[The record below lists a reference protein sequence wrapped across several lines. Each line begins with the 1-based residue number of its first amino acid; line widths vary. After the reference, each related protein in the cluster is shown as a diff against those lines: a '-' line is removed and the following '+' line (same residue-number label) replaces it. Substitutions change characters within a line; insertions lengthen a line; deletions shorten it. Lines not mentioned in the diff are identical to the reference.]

1 MSESIDKTLTAATIF
16 LSAFLLFLIQPLIAK
31 TILPWFGGSAAVWAT
46 CLLFFQAELLLGY
59 LYAHAS
65 VRCLQPKRQA
75 LAHLALLGA
84 SLLALPLLLELR
96 QRAPVVGDP
105 ALSILALL
113 LMMIGLPYL
122 ALSATSPLLQA
133 WQALRAR
140 QSGAQSRPTAFP
152 YRLYALSNVGSVLAL
167 ASYPF
172 VLEPRWTLRRQSWA
186 WALAYAVFAL
196 LCAAVAARMRGLPAA
211 AAQPP
216 QDAGPAAEPAPG
228 PARQAL
234 WLALAACSSALLLA
248 VTNHLS
254 QNVAAI
260 PLLWLLP
267 LSLYLLS
274 FIIAFGPKQ
283 WRWQRGFLP
292 FPALAVA
299 AMAYAMMAD
308 IDDVSL
314 PRLILVFCAGLFVL
328 CLFCHGEL
336 ARLKPDPRHLTGF
349 YLMISIG
356 GALGGLFVALAAPHL
371 FKDFYELPITIA
383 VCAALAWLLLYREPG
398 DRWWNP
404 IWLALGAV
412 ILALGWKVGKFSRQ
426 SVKDDRMTVR
436 NFYGVLRISQGSD
449 ETAWDA
455 KRTLTHGTI
464 MHGEQFLRPE
474 RHMLPTTYYGPDTG
488 VGRAVRAKQM
498 GGPVKVGVIGLGTG
512 TMAAFGR
519 PGDEFRFY
527 DINPLVREI
536 ATTQFSFLKDSPAKV
551 EVVLGDARLSLER
564 EADQGFD
571 VLVVDA
577 FSSDAI
583 PVHLLTRE
591 AFDLYFRHL
600 KPGGI
605 LAVHVSNRYVDLEP
619 VVAGAAKL
627 LDVEARSVQTSDD
640 DKQDVSAADWVLVS
654 ARRGVFAAPLLTA
667 VSAPAEFRP
676 ELRPWTDD
684 YSNLYQILKR

>member
-1 MSESIDKTLTAATIF
+1 
-16 LSAFLLFLIQPLIAK
+16 
-31 TILPWFGGSAAVWAT
+31 
-46 CLLFFQAELLLGY
+46 
-59 LYAHAS
+59 
-65 VRCLQPKRQA
+65 
-75 LAHLALLGA
+75 
-84 SLLALPLLLELR
+84 
-96 QRAPVVGDP
+96 
-105 ALSILALL
+105 
-113 LMMIGLPYL
+113 
-122 ALSATSPLLQA
+122 
-133 WQALRAR
+133 
-140 QSGAQSRPTAFP
+140 
-152 YRLYALSNVGSVLAL
+152 
-167 ASYPF
+167 
-172 VLEPRWTLRRQSWA
+172 
-186 WALAYAVFAL
+186 
-196 LCAAVAARMRGLPAA
+196 MRGLPAA

-577 FSSDAI
+577 FSSDA
-583 PVHLLTRE
+583 
-591 AFDLYFRHL
+591 
-600 KPGGI
+600 
-605 LAVHVSNRYVDLEP
+605 
-619 VVAGAAKL
+619 
-627 LDVEARSVQTSDD
+627 DD